1 MRKIFEWAV
10 ERNPLCTFILF
21 GLAIVGTYQG
31 SLYLD
36 VTYL

>member
-21 GLAIVGTYQG
+21 GLAIVGMQNV